1 MVKSSKKTSL
11 LESLQFS
18 KQQQKTLGIEL
29 VDYEYIG
36 NYQHQNYSVDIPNDE
51 FNEGNG
57 FIVWFDKKAEK
68 ITIEFIRDI
77 NNYIYEVKL
86 SSKTNKELFFDI
98 LENGIQLLQ
107 SLEKK

>member
-1 MVKSSKKTSL
+1 MVKSSKTSI
-11 LESLQFS
+11 LESLELS
-18 KQQQKTLGIEL
+18 KKEQKRLGVEL
-29 VDYEYIG
+29 VDYEYKG
-36 NYQHQNYSVDIPNDE
+36 NYNHQNYGVDIPNDE